1 MRATAR
7 WILVCL
13 AGLTAIVGV
22 VFAVNANRGQSGNNV
37 LATSTSVAS
46 TATNVVLQLITPI
59 GWVSPTPVATDTPVP
74 FDTDTPGPV
83 ATATSVP
90 ATPVPATGTPLPVPT
105 ATPVPATAT
114 PLAATAT

>member
-22 VFAVNANRGQSGNNV
+22 VFAVNTNHGQSGNNV

-59 GWVSPTPVATDTPVP
+59 GWVSPTPVATERV
-74 FDTDTPGPV
+74 GAQQV
-83 ATATSVP
+83 VSGSATLGGGDGAGCQNGDGGKSEK
-90 ATPVPATGTPLPVPT
+90 AYGHGRILGR
-105 ATPVPATAT
+105 
-114 PLAATAT
+114 